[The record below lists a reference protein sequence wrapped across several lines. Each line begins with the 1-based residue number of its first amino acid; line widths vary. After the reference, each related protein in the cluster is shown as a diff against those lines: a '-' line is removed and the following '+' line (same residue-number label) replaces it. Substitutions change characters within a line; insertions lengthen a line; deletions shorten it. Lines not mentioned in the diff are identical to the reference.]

1 MPFTKVMIHFIWSTK
16 NRVPQISPTLKPL
29 LLQHI
34 TANAKEKGIYID
46 TINCVKDHIHL
57 LVSLSTDQTIAK
69 VAMLLKGESA
79 YWVNKQNIV
88 ADKFEWQEEY
98 MAFSVSQSGIE
109 SVRKYIANQEEHHK
123 TKTFKEEY
131 DAFIAA
137 HELG

>member
-1 MPFTKVMIHFIWSTK
+1 M
-16 NRVPQISPTLKPL
+16 PQISSELKPL

-34 TANAKEKGIYID
+34 TTNAKEKGIYID
-46 TINCVKDHIHL
+46 SINCVKDHIHL

-98 MAFSVSQSGIE
+98 MAFSISQSGIE
-109 SVRKYIANQEEHHK
+109 NVRKYIANQEEHHK
-123 TKTFKEEY
+123 IKSFREEY

>member
-1 MPFTKVMIHFIWSTK
+1 
-16 NRVPQISPTLKPL
+16 
-29 LLQHI
+29 
-34 TANAKEKGIYID
+34 
-46 TINCVKDHIHL
+46 L
-57 LVSLSTDQTIAK
+57 LVSISTDQTIAK